1 VEAQMTDAR
10 AEILA
15 RIEGIPRLAAAAV
28 PRGYRRAGA
37 RSPAERVDLFCERVS
52 DYRAEVRRTRAAT
65 VGGVV
70 DAECVSRSASRV
82 GVPPGLPATWRP
94 RGAEIVVDN
103 GLTAHELDALDGV
116 VTGCTVAVAETGTI
130 ILTAGPA
137 EGRRALTLVPDL
149 HICIVE
155 AAQVVE
161 LVPEAMERVANIVRT
176 KRSPVTMISG
186 PSATSDIELSRVE
199 GVHGPRTLVVILVE
213 PD

>member
-1 VEAQMTDAR
+1 MTDAR

-15 RIEGIPRLAAAAV
+15 RIEGIPRAAAAVPV

-37 RSPAERVDLFCERVS
+37 GSPAERVDLFCERVS
-52 DYRAEVRRTRAAT
+52 DYRAEVRRTPAAT
-65 VGGVV
+65 AGEVV

-82 GVPPGLPATWRP
+82 GVPTGLPATWRP
-94 RGAEIVVDN
+94 RGAEIVVDT

-149 HICIVE
+149 HVCIVE

-161 LVPEAMERVANIVRT
+161 LVPEAVERVANVVRT
-176 KRSPVTMISG
+176 KRSPVTLISG

-199 GVHGPRTLVVILVE
+199 GVHGPRTLVVILVD